1 MADIDRLF
9 HKMVSLGA
17 SDLHLSSA
25 EVPMVRA
32 SGSMARIEGEPA
44 SKPEVLQHLLF
55 QIMPEANQ
63 KEYEACHDTDFAYAI
78 VGLARFRAN
87 IFMDRKGICAVF
99 RQIPETILTADQLN
113 LPPAIRNLCFLTKGL
128 VVVTGPTGSG
138 KSTTLAAM
146 IDLVNKVRDDHIITI
161 EDPIEFVHPNQKCLV
176 NQREVHNHT
185 KSFKNALRGAL
196 REDPDIMLIG
206 EMRDLE
212 TIEIALETAETGH
225 LVFGTLHTS
234 TAASTVER
242 IVDQFP
248 AVRQSQIRT
257 MLASSLKGVVAQTL
271 CKKKPKGRIAA
282 LEVLIV
288 NSAVSALIRDSKTFQ
303 IESQM
308 QIGAKYGMVL
318 LNDALLAHVLS
329 DKVSAKEAYM
339 KSVNKDDILA
349 KFKVNKVAFNIEELQ
364 EDDDPHT
371 PAKPAAPAATA
382 SAPTAPAPQAPSA
395 PKPMAPSSAPVP
407 PTAPSQSAPVAPP
420 APNMGPP
427 PPKPAGMTDFDAF
440 KNKFKK

>member
-9 HKMVSLGA
+9 QKMVEMGA
-17 SDLHLSSA
+17 SDLHLSSG
-25 EVPMVRA
+25 EIPMVRA
-32 SGSMARIEGEPA
+32 SGSMTRIDGEPVF
-44 SKPEVLQHLLF
+44 KPEVLQHLLF
-55 QIMPEANQ
+55 QITPENNL

-78 VGLARFRAN
+78 PNLARFRAN
-87 IFMDRKGICAVF
+87 LFMDRKGICAVF

-146 IDLVNKVRDDHIITI
+146 IDLINKQRNDHIITI
-161 EDPIEFVHPNQKCLV
+161 EDPIEFVHKNQSCLV

-242 IVDQFP
+242 LVDQFP

-288 NSAVSALIRDSKTFQ
+288 NSAISSLIRDAKTFQ

-318 LNDALLAHVLS
+318 LNDALLDLVMKDLVA
-329 DKVSAKEAYM
+329 AKEAYM
-339 KSVNKDDILA
+339 KAVNKDDMLN
-349 KFKVNKVAFNIEELQ
+349 KFKANKIAFNLDELQ
-364 EDDDPHT
+364 EEGTPH
-371 PAKPAAPAATA
+371 AKPSMPQPTTSASTQTAPTPPAPA
-382 SAPTAPAPQAPSA
+382 SGPAPAP
-395 PKPMAPSSAPVP
+395 
-407 PTAPSQSAPVAPP
+407 TL

-427 PPKPAGMTDFDAF
+427 KPAGLSDFDAF

>member
-9 HKMVSLGA
+9 HKMVELGA
-17 SDLHLSSA
+17 SDMHLSSM
-25 EVPMVRA
+25 EVPMVRE
-32 SGSMARIEGEPA
+32 SGEMAKIEGEPV
-44 SKPEVLQHLLF
+44 SKPDILKHMLY
-55 QIMPEANQ
+55 QIIPDDNR
-63 KEYEACHDTDFAYAI
+63 KEFEACNDTDFAYAI
-78 VGLARFRAN
+78 EGLARFRAN
-87 IFMDRKGICAVF
+87 VFMDRKGIGAVF
-99 RQIPETILTADQLN
+99 RVIPEEILTADQLG
-113 LPPAIRNLCFLTKGL
+113 LPQSIRSLCYLTKGL

-146 IDLVNKVRDDHIITI
+146 VDLMNKTRKDHIITI
-161 EDPIEFVHPNQKCLV
+161 EDPIEFTHGNQQCLV

-185 KSFKNALRGAL
+185 KSFKNALRAAL

-242 IVDQFP
+242 LVDQFP
-248 AVRQSQIRT
+248 PERQQQIRT

-271 CKKKPKGRIAA
+271 CRKKPKGRCAA
-282 LEVLIV
+282 LEILIV
-288 NSAVSALIRDSKTFQ
+288 NSAISSLIRDAKTFQ

-318 LNDALLAHVLS
+318 LNDALLKLVLE
-329 DKVSAKEAYM
+329 DKVEPKEAYM
-339 KSVNKDDILA
+339 KSVNKEDLIN
-349 KFKVNKVAFNIEELQ
+349 KFKANKVVFDPKEVS
-364 EDDDPHT
+364 EDGAP
-371 PAKPAAPAATA
+371 PPPVAKPASSPPPST
-382 SAPTAPAPQAPSA
+382 SAPSA
-395 PKPMAPSSAPVP
+395 ETSENTGQVGEMSS
-407 PTAPSQSAPVAPP
+407 
-420 APNMGPP
+420 
-427 PPKPAGMTDFDAF
+427 FEAF

>member
-1 MADIDRLF
+1 MADIDKLF

-17 SDLHLSSA
+17 SDLHVSSQ

-32 SGSMARIEGEPA
+32 SGSMTRIEGEPV
-44 SKPEVLQHLLF
+44 SKPEVLQHLLY

-78 VGLARFRAN
+78 PGLARFRAN

-146 IDLVNKVRDDHIITI
+146 IDLINKQRDDHIITI
-161 EDPIEFVHPNQKCLV
+161 EDPIEFVHPNQNCLV

-242 IVDQFP
+242 LVDQFP
-248 AVRQSQIRT
+248 AVRQQQIRT

-288 NSAVSALIRDSKTFQ
+288 NSAISSLIRDAKTFQ

-308 QIGAKYGMVL
+308 QIGAKYGMIL
-318 LNDALLAHVLS
+318 LNDALLSLVLS
-329 DKVSAKEAYM
+329 DTVSAKEAYM
-339 KSVNKDDILA
+339 KSVNKDDMLN
-349 KFKVNKVAFNIEELQ
+349 KFKVNKVAFNVEELQ
-364 EDDDPHT
+364 DDATPHA
-371 PAKPAAPAATA
+371 PKPSAPSGPSQPAAAAA
-382 SAPTAPAPQAPSA
+382 PKPSAPVTPPPTQPAPQAQPA
-395 PKPMAPSSAPVP
+395 QPPM
-407 PTAPSQSAPVAPP
+407 
-420 APNMGPP
+420 PNMGPP
-427 PPKPAGMTDFDAF
+427 KPAGITDFDAF

>member
-17 SDLHLSSA
+17 SDLHLSSQ

-32 SGSMARIEGEPA
+32 SGSMARIEGEPV
-44 SKPEVLQHLLF
+44 SKTEVLHHLLH

-63 KEYEACHDTDFAYAI
+63 KEYAACHDTDFAYAI
-78 VGLARFRAN
+78 EGLARFRAN

-113 LPPAIRNLCFLTKGL
+113 LGPAIRNLCFLTKGL

-146 IDLVNKVRDDHIITI
+146 IDLVNKQRDDHIITI
-161 EDPIEFVHPNQKCLV
+161 EDPIEFVHQNQNCLV

-242 IVDQFP
+242 LVDQFP
-248 AVRQSQIRT
+248 AVRQQQIRT

-288 NSAVSALIRDSKTFQ
+288 NSAISSLIRDSKTFQ

-329 DKVSAKEAYM
+329 DTVSAKEAYM
-339 KSVNKDDILA
+339 KAVNKDDMLA

-364 EDDDPHT
+364 DDDTPH
-371 PAKPAAPAATA
+371 AKPGAPAAA
-382 SAPTAPAPQAPSA
+382 AAPKPSAPSA
-395 PKPMAPSSAPVP
+395 PTPPPQAAP
-407 PTAPSQSAPVAPP
+407 APSQSAQPP

-427 PPKPAGMTDFDAF
+427 KPAAMTDFDAF

>member
-9 HKMVSLGA
+9 QKMVAAGA
-17 SDLHLSSA
+17 SDLHLSSQ
-25 EVPMVRA
+25 ESPMIRA
-32 SGSMARIEGEPA
+32 SGTMSRIEGEGVL
-44 SKPEVLQHLLF
+44 KPEILQHMLY
-55 QIMPEANQ
+55 QIMPETNQ
-63 KEYEACHDTDFAYAI
+63 KEFEACHDTDFAYAI
-78 VGLARFRAN
+78 PKLARFRAN
-87 IFMDRKGICAVF
+87 IFMDRKGIGAVF
-99 RQIPETILTADQLN
+99 RQIPEKILTADELN
-113 LPPAIRNLCFLTKGL
+113 LPTAIRNLCYLTKGL

-146 IDLVNKVRDDHIITI
+146 IDLINKTRSDHIITI
-161 EDPIEFVHPNQKCLV
+161 EDPIEFTHPNQNCLV

-196 REDPDIMLIG
+196 RQDPDIMLIG

-242 IVDQFP
+242 LVDQFP
-248 AVRQSQIRT
+248 AVRQQQIRT

-271 CKKKPKGRIAA
+271 CKKQPKGRIAA

-288 NSAVSALIRDSKTFQ
+288 NSAISSLIRDAKTFQ

-318 LNDALLAHVLS
+318 LNDALLAHVLNG
-329 DKVSAKEAYM
+329 VVAPKEAYM
-339 KSVNKDDILA
+339 KAVNKDDMLN
-349 KFKVNKVAFNIEELQ
+349 KFKVNKVPFNLDELQ
-364 EDDDPHT
+364 EDDTPKGSIKPQVSNAGT
-371 PAKPAAPAATA
+371 ETPPIAQPTQTVQTTLVSPTPPTVPASSNSSASQAFPSMGPAKPSTI
-382 SAPTAPAPQAPSA
+382 
-395 PKPMAPSSAPVP
+395 SS
-407 PTAPSQSAPVAPP
+407 
-420 APNMGPP
+420 
-427 PPKPAGMTDFDAF
+427 FDDF

>member
-9 HKMVSLGA
+9 HKMVQLGA
-17 SDLHLSSA
+17 SDLHLSSN

-32 SGSMARIEGEPA
+32 SGSMARIEGE
-44 SKPEVLQHLLF
+44 SVFKPEVLQHLLF
-55 QIMPEANQ
+55 QITPENNL

-78 VGLARFRAN
+78 PNLARFRAN
-87 IFMDRKGICAVF
+87 LFMDRKGICAVF

-113 LPPAIRNLCFLTKGL
+113 LPQAIRNLCYLTKGL

-146 IDLVNKVRDDHIITI
+146 IDLINKQRDDHIITI
-161 EDPIEFVHPNQKCLV
+161 EDPIEFVHNNQSCLV

-242 IVDQFP
+242 LVDQFP

-288 NSAVSALIRDSKTFQ
+288 NSAISSLIRDAKTFQ

-318 LNDALLAHVLS
+318 LNDALLDHVMKDL
-329 DKVSAKEAYM
+329 VAPKEAYM
-339 KSVNKDDILA
+339 KAVNKDDMIN
-349 KFKVNKVAFNIEELQ
+349 KFKANKIAFSIDELQ
-364 EDDDPHT
+364 EDNTPH
-371 PAKPAAPAATA
+371 AKPSAPAPAAAAQPA
-382 SAPTAPAPQAPSA
+382 STPAPTPAS
-395 PKPMAPSSAPVP
+395 VP
-407 PTAPSQSAPVAPP
+407 AP
-420 APNMGPP
+420 APNMG